1 MKTTMLG
8 TLLVLAVLAG
18 CSRDEDAIGPAQRA
32 GKALDEA
39 GTKVS
44 RQMQEELAKA
54 DRAAA
59 EAREKIKDA
68 TRDAKGGL
76 KRATEEVGKKVE
88 DAGEKIQ
95 DAAD

>member
-8 TLLVLAVLAG
+8 TLLALAVLAG
-18 CSRDEDAIGPAQRA
+18 CSRDEDALGPAQKA
-32 GKALDEA
+32 GKALDDA
-39 GTKVS
+39 GVRVS
-44 RQMQEELAKA
+44 RQVEDELAKA

-59 EAREKIKDA
+59 EARDKIKDA
-68 TRDAKGGL
+68 TKDAKGGL
-76 KRATEEVGKKVE
+76 ERATEEVGKKVE

>member
-1 MKTTMLG
+1 MKTTILA
-8 TLLVLAVLAG
+8 TLLALAMLAG
-18 CSRDEDAIGPAQRA
+18 CSSDEDAIGPAQKA
-32 GKALDEA
+32 GKVLDAA
-39 GTKVS
+39 GARVS
-44 RQMQEELAKA
+44 RQVEGELAKA

-76 KRATEEVGKKVE
+76 ERATENVGKKVE

>member
-1 MKTTMLG
+1 MKTTLLAALLALAML
-8 TLLVLAVLAG
+8 AA
-18 CSRDEDAIGPAQRA
+18 CSRDEDALGPAQKA
-32 GKALDEA
+32 GKVLDDA
-39 GTKVS
+39 GARVS
-44 RQMQEELAKA
+44 RQVEGELAKA

-68 TRDAKGGL
+68 TKDAKGGL
-76 KRATEEVGKKVE
+76 ERATEKVGKKVE

>member
-1 MKTTMLG
+1 MKTTILV
-8 TLLVLAVLAG
+8 TLLALAALAG
-18 CSRDEDAIGPAQRA
+18 CSRDGDAVGPAQKA
-32 GKALDEA
+32 GKALDDA
-39 GTKVS
+39 GVRVS
-44 RQMQEELAKA
+44 RQVENELARA

-76 KRATEEVGKKVE
+76 ERTAEKVGKKVE